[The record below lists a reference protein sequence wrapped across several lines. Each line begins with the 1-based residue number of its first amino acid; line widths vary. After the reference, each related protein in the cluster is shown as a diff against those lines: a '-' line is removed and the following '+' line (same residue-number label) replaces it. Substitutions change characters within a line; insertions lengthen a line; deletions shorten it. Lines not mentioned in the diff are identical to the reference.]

1 MTTNKKYIPTYVP
14 SNVDKYFYNRKKD
27 IIKIN
32 NYLNIL
38 EEDVSE
44 QLLLTGYRGV
54 GKTFL
59 LKKIMKGLNP
69 NFLVC
74 YMDISKINAE
84 NNGNLSEEKIL
95 LELLNLMNESLINIK
110 DKNIEKIYENINI
123 LFNSIKLK
131 KYDFKNAASI
141 LEIPIP
147 EIENNF
153 EKLAKLVMEYPQKI
167 VDKTDEIKG
176 FVIIIDEFQFLKKLK
191 SPESFFWLIRSHSQ
205 FQDNVSYVFTGS
217 TSRLSDI
224 VEMINGESGAFGGRM
239 VQINIDPFSK
249 KETKSYLKDKLNDV
263 IMTEDGFEKFYYY
276 TRGIPVYI
284 NSFYNI
290 MDSSVTYDE
299 KLIEETFLE
308 NMDQILVMWIRI
320 WGTLHKYEKEIVIKL
335 IENDTLTWTLL
346 ENKISFSKPT
356 LNKYLTSLEDKG
368 IVVYKNKEYYVED
381 KMLIRWL
388 KHEKQYR
395 GFYPI

>member
-1 MTTNKKYIPTYVP
+1 MPTYIPG
-14 SNVDKYFYNRKKD
+14 NVDKYFYNRKKD
-27 IIKIN
+27 IKKIN

-38 EEDVSE
+38 EDDVSE

-59 LKKIMKGLNP
+59 LKKIMKDLNP

-84 NNGNLSEEKIL
+84 NNGNLTEEKIL

-110 DKNIEKIYENINI
+110 DKHIEKIYVNIKN

-131 KYDFKNAASI
+131 KYDFKNLASI

-147 EIENNF
+147 EIENNY
-153 EKLAKLVMEYPQKI
+153 EKLAKVVMEYPQKI
-167 VDKTDEIKG
+167 VDKSDEIKG

-191 SPESFFWLIRSHSQ
+191 NPESFFWLIRSHSQ
-205 FQDNVSYVFTGS
+205 FQDNVSYIFTGS

-224 VEMINGESGAFGGRM
+224 VEMINGETGAFGGRM
-239 VQINIDPFSK
+239 IQINIDPFTK
-249 KETKSYLKDKLNDV
+249 EETKSYFKDKLVDV
-263 IMTEDGFEKFYYY
+263 EMTEDGFEKFYYY
-276 TRGIPVYI
+276 TRGIPTYI

-320 WGTLHKYEKEIVIKL
+320 WGTLHKYEKEIVLKL

-368 IVVYKNKEYYVED
+368 IVVYKNNEYYVED

>member
-1 MTTNKKYIPTYVP
+1 M
-14 SNVDKYFYNRKKD
+14 
-27 IIKIN
+27 
-32 NYLNIL
+32 
-38 EEDVSE
+38 
-44 QLLLTGYRGV
+44 

-59 LKKIMKGLNP
+59 LKKIMKDLNP

-84 NNGNLSEEKIL
+84 NNGNLTEEKIL

-110 DKNIEKIYENINI
+110 DKHIEKIYVNIKN

-131 KYDFKNAASI
+131 KYDFKNLASI

-147 EIENNF
+147 EIENNY
-153 EKLAKLVMEYPQKI
+153 EKLAKVVMEYPQKI
-167 VDKTDEIKG
+167 VDKSDEIKG

-191 SPESFFWLIRSHSQ
+191 NPESFFWLIRSHSQ
-205 FQDNVSYVFTGS
+205 FQDNVSYIFTGS

-224 VEMINGESGAFGGRM
+224 VEMINGETGAFGGRM
-239 VQINIDPFSK
+239 IQINIDPFTK
-249 KETKSYLKDKLNDV
+249 EETKSYFKDKLVDV
-263 IMTEDGFEKFYYY
+263 EMTEDGFEKFYYY
-276 TRGIPVYI
+276 TRGIPTYI
-284 NSFYNI
+284 NTFYNI

-320 WGTLHKYEKEIVIKL
+320 WGTLHKYEKEIVLKL

-368 IVVYKNKEYYVED
+368 IVVYKNNEYYVED